1 MATSRIE
8 WTERTWNP
16 VTGCAKVSAGC
27 KHCYAERM
35 ALQLQAMAAPG
46 YTRGFALTLH
56 ADRLDLPLGRKKS
69 TLYFVCSMADLFH
82 EDVPDAFIDR
92 VLATMHR
99 TPWHIYQFLT
109 KRAERLPEFFASRPI
124 PPNVWLGVTVED
136 RRHGL
141 PRIDLLRQVP
151 ARVRFLSVE
160 PLLEDLGPLDLR
172 DIDWVIVGGESGPEA
187 RRMREEWALSVRD
200 QCQVTGVAFTFK
212 QWGTWGLDGIRR
224 DKKTNGRLLAGR
236 LWDARPEIAGGFAVT
251 GQLGGYG
258 VDDTPTVVIITTMNS
273 ADLIKELEKAG
284 WTLRGVKGSHHIYT
298 HPARGGH
305 LSVPHPKKD
314 LGAGLVCKL
323 RKQAGLI

>member
-1 MATSRIE
+1 MAISRIE
-8 WTERTWNP
+8 WTEQTWNP
-16 VTGCAKVSAGC
+16 VTGCAKVSPGC

-172 DIDWVIVGGESGPEA
+172 DIDWVSVGGESGPEA

-200 QCQVTGVAFTFK
+200 QCQAAGVAFTFK
-212 QWGTWGLDGIRR
+212 QWSAWGPDGIRR
-224 DKKTNGRLLAGR
+224 DKKANGRLLAGR
-236 LWDARPEIAGGFAVT
+236 SWEERPEPS
-251 GQLGGYG
+251 G
-258 VDDTPTVVIITTMNS
+258 V
-273 ADLIKELEKAG
+273 LL
-284 WTLRGVKGSHHIYT
+284 
-298 HPARGGH
+298 
-305 LSVPHPKKD
+305 
-314 LGAGLVCKL
+314 
-323 RKQAGLI
+323 

>member
-27 KHCYAERM
+27 KHCYTERM

-69 TLYFVCSMADLFH
+69 TLYFVCSIADLFH

-141 PRIDLLRQVP
+141 PRIDLLRQVS

-172 DIDWVIVGGESGPEA
+172 DIDWVIVGGESDWPLPT
-187 RRMREEWALSVRD
+187 W
-200 QCQVTGVAFTFK
+200 VA
-212 QWGTWGLDGIRR
+212 
-224 DKKTNGRLLAGR
+224 
-236 LWDARPEIAGGFAVT
+236 
-251 GQLGGYG
+251 
-258 VDDTPTVVIITTMNS
+258 
-273 ADLIKELEKAG
+273 
-284 WTLRGVKGSHHIYT
+284 
-298 HPARGGH
+298 
-305 LSVPHPKKD
+305 
-314 LGAGLVCKL
+314 
-323 RKQAGLI
+323 